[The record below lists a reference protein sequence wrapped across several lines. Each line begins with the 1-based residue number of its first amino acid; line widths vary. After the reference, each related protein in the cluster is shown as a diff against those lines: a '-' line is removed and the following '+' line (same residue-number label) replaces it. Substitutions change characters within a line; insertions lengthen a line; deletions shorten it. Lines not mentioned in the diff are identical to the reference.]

1 MEVERSMFADTGWQT
16 FIFVPIIALD
26 NAAFG
31 SRPMASA

>member
-1 MEVERSMFADTGWQT
+1 MEVERSMFADTGWPI

-31 SRPMASA
+31 SCRMASA